1 MTDELLTK
9 VVPTVIVGGLLLKG
23 TELLLDGKKS
33 KKRKSMSLLD
43 TVK

>member
-1 MTDELLTK
+1 MADELLTK
-9 VVPTVIVGGLLLKG
+9 VVPTVLIGGLLLKG
-23 TELLLDGKKS
+23 AELLLSEKKG